1 MGVSLFL
8 LVIILSFGLSYIYTQ
23 HKYRD
28 ILKTEK
34 TKNDQ
39 AAEKYRKVAE
49 ETKRKLHEKSIHINI
64 AGR

>member
-8 LVIILSFGLSYIYTQ
+8 LIIILSFGLSYIYTQ
-23 HKYRD
+23 RKYKE

-34 TKNDQ
+34 TKNDK
-39 AAEKYRKVAE
+39 AAENYQKIAE

-64 AGR
+64 AGH